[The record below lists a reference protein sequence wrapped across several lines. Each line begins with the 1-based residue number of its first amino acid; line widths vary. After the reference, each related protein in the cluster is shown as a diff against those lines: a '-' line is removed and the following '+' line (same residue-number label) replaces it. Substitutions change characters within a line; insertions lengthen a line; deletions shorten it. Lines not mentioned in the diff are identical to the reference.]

1 MDRALSPEQ
10 QRIQRIRRI
19 IPLMVVL
26 LILAAGVWYLNHSLG
41 NSLEVSRI
49 RTAKVERGPVE
60 NTIAASGEVIPAYEQ
75 IITSPVRAGI
85 RNVLLTPGSTVQ
97 PGDAILELDKS
108 LIMMELEKM
117 KDQLA
122 LKHNQIEKLKLKLN
136 KDLFDADINDRIKSL
151 NITRL
156 RADLEDTRRLLKVG
170 GATRED
176 VTRAENVL
184 QIAEL
189 EKKQLENDLT
199 YNQESMGAGL
209 AEVKLAADMEEKN
222 VKELEYKL
230 NLADIRADRKGVLT
244 WVNENIGSAIG
255 EGEMLAKVADLG
267 SYRIEGSCSDIYTG
281 QLEQQM
287 PVIVKI
293 NEVNLRGTVTQIK
306 PVVKNGVV
314 QFVVQLED
322 PHHTSLRPNMKVEV
336 FLVTGQR
343 LQTLRVTNG
352 PAFKGKIRQNVYV
365 LKEGIAHLREV
376 ETGLSN
382 FDFVEIKTGL
392 QEGDQVILTD
402 LSEYEPAREL
412 KIKP

>member
-1 MDRALSPEQ
+1 
-10 QRIQRIRRI
+10 
-19 IPLMVVL
+19 MVVL